1 MVLVSS
7 FALKLVVALLGF
19 SRLGYRMIRRRE
31 QDLGIAGGGDVE
43 VIGYVLVVEVDRLC
57 VRDHDPEVEED

>member
-1 MVLVSS
+1 
-7 FALKLVVALLGF
+7 
-19 SRLGYRMIRRRE
+19 MIRRRE